1 MIKCNLNEILESK
14 KITKYALAKN
24 TGISAHAIKK
34 LADNQTNSIS
44 FENLTKICTELD
56 IPVGDLL
63 VNVKEVKDNKE
74 KTED

>member
-1 MIKCNLNEILESK
+1 MIKCNLNEILKSK

-44 FENLTKICTELD
+44 FENLTKICTKLD
-56 IPVGDLL
+56 ISVGDLL
-63 VNVKEVKDNKE
+63 VNIKEFVDNE
-74 KTED
+74 KKAED